1 MGEYVNAVVGTAAN
15 APSEGPRRQLTLSE
29 AMASGRPDPTLVLQ
43 LWTAFMGCQQ
53 RKDMQ
58 EGREYYRNN
67 SAIDKKKRTIIGE
80 YGNVEEYKEG
90 VVSNSKIK
98 HPDFRTFVRQKIS
111 YLMSRPFTIKCED
124 KGLQTVLEGYFGE
137 RVRATVRELAKRT
150 IYSGRA
156 PIEVYYDKQGEMRV
170 RALEPDCVVP
180 YWADAERSSLIAAL
194 RRWEEDV
201 LEPDG
206 KIKRVAHFDFYNQ
219 DGVWHYVTAQN
230 GNVVVDVARGVDG
243 WDANFYANVPVTDE
257 QGKPVLALDPTTNQ
271 LVQPTDVIGKNFARV
286 PILFARYNDEELPL
300 LRFVK
305 SLVDAYDLDVSELDD
320 EIHDVPNSIKVIKGY
335 NGESLGELVHNLRLF
350 RAVSVQADGGVED
363 VGQAVDSTAA
373 ENHLT
378 RLRKDMYSG
387 ASCVDTT
394 RVDNLGNQSGVA
406 MRYIYSDLDM
416 DCMELWT
423 DVEEQVLK
431 PLATFFLYDHYAK
444 TGQQFA
450 NPQVDFIANTDIAV
464 NETETVTNLK
474 NSVGLISEETIIA
487 NHPYVTDA
495 SAELERVRKEREE
508 ALSLMGGDNLG
519 VLGGKATQPKQ
530 VTSRNNGE
538 KGGN

>member
-1 MGEYVNAVVGTAAN
+1 MGEYVNAVVGAPN
-15 APSEGPRRQLTLSE
+15 AGQGQPQRQLTLGE
-29 AMASGRPDPTLVLQ
+29 AIARGRPSPELVLQ
-43 LWTAFMGCQQ
+43 LWTAFANCPQ
-53 RKDMQ
+53 RKAMQ
-58 EGREYYRNN
+58 EGHEYYRNN
-67 SAIDKKKRTIIGE
+67 SEIDNKRRTIIGE

-98 HPDFRTFVRQKIS
+98 HPDFRTFVRQKIT
-111 YLMSRPFTIKCED
+111 YLMSRPFTIKCKD
-124 KGLQTVLEGYFGE
+124 QALQGVLEDYFTPK
-137 RVRATVRELAKRT
+137 VRATIRELAKKT

-170 RALEPDCVVP
+170 RALEPDCVIP
-180 YWADAERSSLIAAL
+180 YWADAERSSLLASL

-201 LEPDG
+201 VGPDL
-206 KIKRVAHFDFYNQ
+206 KIKRVAHFDFYNA
-219 DGVWHYVTAQN
+219 DGVWHYVMAES
-230 GNVVVDVARGVDG
+230 GSLVVDVARGVDG
-243 WDANFYANVPVTDE
+243 WDANFYVNAPVTDE
-257 QGKPVLALDPTTNQ
+257 GGKPLLSIDPTTKKV
-271 LVQPTDVIGKNFARV
+271 VQPTELVAKNFARV

-320 EIHDVPNSIKVIKGY
+320 ELHDVPNSIKVIKGY

-350 RAVSVQADGGVED
+350 RAVSVQSDGGVED
-363 VGQAVDSTAA
+363 VGQAIDSTAA

-423 DVEEQVLK
+423 DIEEQVLK
-431 PLATFFLYDHYAK
+431 PLATFFLYDHYAR
-444 TGQQFA
+444 TGQSFS
-450 NPQVDFIANTDIAV
+450 NIKIDFIANTDIAI

-474 NSVGLISEETIIA
+474 NSVGLISEETIVA

-495 SAELERVRKEREE
+495 TAELERLRKERRD

-519 VLGGKATQPKQ
+519 ALGGTPTQPKQ
-530 VTSRNNGE
+530 TTSKANGA
-538 KGGN
+538 KGG

>member
-1 MGEYVNAVVGTAAN
+1 MKESEQSLIGGAGGAQTGQTGVSLSGAVA
-15 APSEGPRRQLTLSE
+15 R
-29 AMASGRPDPTLVLQ
+29 GRPNPLLVMR
-43 LWTAFMGCQQ
+43 LWENFEGCAQ
-53 RKDMQ
+53 RKEML
-58 EGREYYRNN
+58 EGHEYYRNN
-67 SAIDKKKRTIIGE
+67 CEIDNKKRTIIGE

-111 YLMSRPFTIKCED
+111 YLMSRPFTIKCAD
-124 KGLQTVLEGYFGE
+124 KGLQGMLESYFSP
-137 RVRATVRELAKRT
+137 RVRATIRSLAKKV

-156 PIEVYYDKQGEMRV
+156 PLEVYYDKDGSLKV
-170 RALEPDCVVP
+170 RSLAPDSAIP
-180 YWADAERSSLIAAL
+180 FWEDEERTTLLAAL
-194 RRWEEDV
+194 RHWSEDV
-201 LEPDG
+201 VQPDL
-206 KIKRVAHFDFYNQ
+206 KVRTVSHIDFYNA
-219 DGVWHYVTAQN
+219 DGVWHFVVAEN
-230 GNVVVDVARGVDG
+230 GSLVPDVARGIDG
-243 WDANFYANVPVTDE
+243 WDANLYVNQPVVD
-257 QGKPVLALDPTTNQ
+257 GGGRPVLALDPTTNK
-271 LVQPTDVIGKNFARV
+271 LVQPTELVGKNFARL
-286 PILFARYNDEELPL
+286 PILFVRYNDEEIPL

-305 SLVDAYDLDVSELDD
+305 SMVDAYDKDVSEIDD

-363 VGQAVDSTAA
+363 VGRAMDSTAA

-416 DCMELWT
+416 DCMDLWT
-423 DVEEQVLK
+423 DLEEQVLK
-431 PLATFFLYDHYAK
+431 PLATFFMYDHYMR
-444 TGQQFA
+444 TGQQFPDA
-450 NPQVDFIANTDIAV
+450 NVDFIPNTDIAV
-464 NETETVTNLK
+464 NETETVANLK
-474 NSVGLISEETIIA
+474 NSVGLISEETIVA

-495 SAELERVRKEREE
+495 TEELARLKRERQE

-519 VLGGKATQPKQ
+519 LLGGTKTQPKQ
-530 VTSRNNGE
+530 TTSRANGE

>member
-1 MGEYVNAVVGTAAN
+1 MGEHEQALNGGAESAQIGQIGV
-15 APSEGPRRQLTLSE
+15 SLSE
-29 AMASGRPDPTLVLQ
+29 AIARGRPDPTLVLS
-43 LWTAFMGCQQ
+43 LWTAFASCAQ
-53 RKDMQ
+53 RKAML

-67 SAIDKKKRTIIGE
+67 AEIDNKKRTIVGE

-98 HPDFRTFVRQKIS
+98 HPDFRTFVRQKIT
-111 YLMSRPFTIKCED
+111 YLMSRPFTIRCD
-124 KGLQTVLEGYFGE
+124 DQGLQGVLENYFTPK
-137 RVRATVRELAKRT
+137 VRATIRELAKKT

-170 RALEPDCVVP
+170 RSLDPTTVIP
-180 YWADAERSSLIAAL
+180 YWADEERSSLLAAL

-201 LEPDG
+201 VEADG
-206 KIKRVAHFDFYNQ
+206 KIKRVAHFDFYNA
-219 DGVWHYVTAQN
+219 DGVWHFVTAQN
-230 GNVVVDVARGVDG
+230 GNLVVDVARGVDG
-243 WDANFYANVPVTDE
+243 WDANFYTNVPVTNNE
-257 QGKPVLALDPTTNQ
+257 GKAVLALDPTTNQ
-271 LVQPTDVIGKNFARV
+271 LFQPTEVVGKNFARI
-286 PILFARYNDEELPL
+286 PMLFSRYNDEELPL

-305 SLVDAYDLDVSELDD
+305 SMVDAYDADVSMIDD
-320 EIHDVPNSIKVIKGY
+320 ELHDVPNSIKVIRGY

-350 RAVSVQADGGVED
+350 RAVSVQSDGGVED
-363 VGQAVDSTAA
+363 VGQAMDSTAA

-416 DCMELWT
+416 DCMDLWT

-431 PLATFFLYDHYAK
+431 PLAQFFLYDHYAK
-444 TGQQFA
+444 TGQSFS
-450 NPQVDFIANTDIAV
+450 NLKMDFIANTDIAV
-464 NETETVTNLK
+464 NETETCTNLK
-474 NSVGLISEETIIA
+474 NSVGLISEETIVA

-495 SAELERVRKEREE
+495 KAELERLRKEREE
-508 ALSLMGGDNLG
+508 ALSLMGGDNLSL
-519 VLGGKATQPKQ
+519 LGGVKTQPKQ
-530 VTSRNNGE
+530 TTSRANGE